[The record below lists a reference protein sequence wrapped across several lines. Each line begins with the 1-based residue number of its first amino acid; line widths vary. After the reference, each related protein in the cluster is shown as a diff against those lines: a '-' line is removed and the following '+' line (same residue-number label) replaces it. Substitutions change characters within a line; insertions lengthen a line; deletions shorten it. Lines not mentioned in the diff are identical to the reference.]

1 MAPPPP
7 CRFRDIRRT
16 VVFIYGQ
23 TQPGQDMFVR
33 GGTRGGDPIRIRH
46 RNWLNPHTNAYRWGD
61 AYLDWNGGEVG
72 QAVPLGG
79 GSPVDWTTSLAQG
92 QNQPYVCMAGYGIAD
107 EDHFGLHYWMLDV
120 DMDCEQAFH
129 DGLGHRW
136 FELKAFIAPSP
147 GWEGNIAQ
155 NSTPAPPYPSI
166 NHMGLCGLVNVFVA
180 NFANRPGGLDPNFA
194 QFSTPTYTYLTPVDE
209 RNASADIVNNTL
221 CASPGV
227 ERTSGGNFV
236 QMCQRSTG
244 VCCTPGNG
252 NNCQ

>member
-1 MAPPPP
+1 
-7 CRFRDIRRT
+7 
-16 VVFIYGQ
+16 
-23 TQPGQDMFVR
+23 
-33 GGTRGGDPIRIRH
+33 
-46 RNWLNPHTNAYRWGD
+46 
-61 AYLDWNGGEVG
+61 
-72 QAVPLGG
+72 
-79 GSPVDWTTSLAQG
+79 
-92 QNQPYVCMAGYGIAD
+92 
-107 EDHFGLHYWMLDV
+107 
-120 DMDCEQAFH
+120 MDCEQAFD

-136 FELKAFIAPSP
+136 FELKAVIAPSP

-166 NHMGLCGLVNVFVA
+166 NHMGLCSFVNVFVA
-180 NFANRPGGLDPNFA
+180 NFANRPGGLDPNSA

-209 RNASADIVNNTL
+209 RNASADVLNDTP

-227 ERTSGGNFV
+227 ERRCLGNLAQSCQSAGGGQFLPHRARLHRLGATLF